1 MALLKKGSRGTQVAE
16 LQALLNTKGFE
27 TGTPDGIF
35 GSGTE
40 RAVKEF
46 QSSAGLVADGV
57 VGNMTW
63 EALRDNPVKT
73 YNFDLEIE
81 FTKYPLKDDEYYKE
95 IVTKDTIYLHH
106 TAGGPRPDYVIDGW
120 ERDKTLSGTPLRVAT
135 AFLIGGKTKGT
146 KNFDGAIYAPFDPK
160 YWAHHLGLVRPRY
173 APFNNARLN
182 AKSIGIEICN
192 YGYLEKEEGRYYFET
207 SSGKIYVES
216 EDVCI
221 LEKPWR
227 GKKYFHR
234 YSDKQIEALKI
245 LILELARKFD
255 ITLEDIKYDW
265 NYFDLKY
272 DALNGAPGLWTHVN
286 VREDKWDC
294 FPQPELIDMLN
305 SLYNEYQSI
314 LDSDEAI
321 SELPND
327 RNNEPLSSII

>member
-1 MALLKKGSRGTQVAE
+1 MALIRKGSRGKQVAE
-16 LQALLNTKGFE
+16 LQSLLNTKGFD

-35 GSGTE
+35 GRGTE

-63 EALRDNPVKT
+63 EALRDNPIKT

-81 FTKYPLKDDEYYKE
+81 LTKYPLKDNEYYRE
-95 IVTKDTIYLHH
+95 IVKKDTIYLHH

-120 ERDKTLSGTPLRVAT
+120 ERDKTRSGNPLRVAT
-135 AFLIGGKTKGT
+135 AFLIGGKTKGS

-160 YWAHHLGLVRPRY
+160 YWAHHLGLNRPRY

-182 AKSIGIEICN
+182 AKSIGIEVCN
-192 YGYLEKEEGRYYFET
+192 YGALTREDGRYYFET
-207 SSGKIYVES
+207 SSGKIFVD
-216 EDVCI
+216 EDEICI

-227 GKKYFHR
+227 GRKYFHK
-234 YSDKQIEALKI
+234 YSDKQIESLKI
-245 LILELARKFD
+245 LILELAQKFD
-255 ITLEDIKYDW
+255 IPLENKNYTRD
-265 NYFDLKY
+265 YFDLKF
-272 DALNGAPGLWTHVN
+272 DALNGLPGLWTHVN

-305 SLYNEYQSI
+305 SLHGALQNSRNSNNE
-314 LDSDEAI
+314 I
-321 SELPND
+321 SNLPND
-327 RNNEPLSSII
+327 ENDTPLHSII